1 MHHSL
6 GKFPGHLPWS
16 SLLTKMKPC
25 SPSQQQRLPLVDEL
39 QLNLH
44 EGFGMRR
51 KLGAYRLTAFQTHD
65 HNHLAGLK
73 SSVTSTDQ
81 VCLSSFPNQLL
92 RNKQKPEAGNSPLAK
107 DRGERFTHSM
117 RKIHTSET
125 TLKTKA
131 STLVDQAQV

>member
-1 MHHSL
+1 
-6 GKFPGHLPWS
+6 
-16 SLLTKMKPC
+16 MKPC

-107 DRGERFTHSM
+107 DRGEKIYTLYEKDTH
-117 RKIHTSET
+117 
-125 TLKTKA
+125 LKNHPEGK
-131 STLVDQAQV
+131 SFYLG